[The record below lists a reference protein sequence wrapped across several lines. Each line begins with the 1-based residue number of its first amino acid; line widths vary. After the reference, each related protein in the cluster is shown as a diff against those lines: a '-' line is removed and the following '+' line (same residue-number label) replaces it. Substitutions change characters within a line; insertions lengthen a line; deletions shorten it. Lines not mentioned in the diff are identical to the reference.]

1 VLLESWPLEASLWDG
16 EVLAGPVPSL
26 FSEDIK
32 SSEDALIGN
41 ITQRI
46 CQKIRFIFPLLQ
58 GQEQPKIIFF
68 EYINP
73 MTLSIHFD
81 LIDFSGWACT

>member
-1 VLLESWPLEASLWDG
+1 VLLESWPLEASLRDG

-26 FSEDIK
+26 FSEDVK

-46 CQKIRFIFPLLQ
+46 AIMKKIRLKLTIA
-58 GQEQPKIIFF
+58 PKPRTNQD
-68 EYINP
+68 YI
-73 MTLSIHFD
+73 LSI
-81 LIDFSGWACT
+81 